1 MLFLE
6 TFCIAILITTLGFYK
21 FIYFISLS
29 YGFSVATI
37 GAFLLIY
44 SITNLTLAELI
55 LCILYIVYG
64 LRLAL
69 FLAIREWKNKTYME
83 KVGKE
88 LSKGD
93 QYKIL
98 IKIFIW
104 ISCSLLY
111 VCQTCPLTFR
121 ILSSNKKDYLVF
133 IGIIIML
140 FGLIL
145 EIKADKEKDAAKK
158 INPSRFVDTGL
169 YKYVRCPN
177 YLGEIIFWTGN
188 FIGGLKIYEGGLQ
201 WCVSIFGYVLIIYI
215 MFSGA
220 RRIEVRQN
228 KSYGK
233 DPIYQKYAKNTPI
246 IIPFIPLYSVEKYTW
261 LKG

>member
-1 MLFLE
+1 MLFLK
-6 TFCIAILITTLGFYK
+6 TFFIAVLITTLGFFK

-29 YGFSVATI
+29 YGFSVSAI
-37 GAFLLIY
+37 GAFFLIKY
-44 SITNLTLAELI
+44 NVNLTLVQLI

-69 FLAIREWKNKTYME
+69 FLAIREWKNKSYNE
-83 KVGKE
+83 KIGKE
-88 LSKGD
+88 LIKKD
-93 QYKIL
+93 
-98 IKIFIW
+98 IKIIFKLLIW
-104 ISCSLLY
+104 ISCALLY
-111 VCQTCPLTFR
+111 ACQTSPLTFR
-121 ILSSNKKDYLVF
+121 LINNKNDNLVY
-133 IGIIIML
+133 IGIIIAL

-169 YKYVRCPN
+169 YKFARCPN
-177 YLGEIIFWTGN
+177 YLGEILFWTGN
-188 FIGGLKIYEGGLQ
+188 FIGGLKIYEGGFQ
-201 WCVSIFGYVLIIYI
+201 WFICILGYLLIIYI

-220 RRIEVRQN
+220 RRIEMRQN

-233 DPIYQKYAKNTPI
+233 DPEYQKYIKNTPI
-246 IIPFIPLYSVEKYTW
+246 MIPFSPLYSVEKYTW

>member
-1 MLFLE
+1 MLLLK
-6 TFCIAILITTLGFYK
+6 TFGIAMLITTFGFYK
-21 FIYFISLS
+21 FIYFISLC
-29 YGFSVATI
+29 YGFSIFGI
-37 GAFLLIY
+37 GAFLLIKTN
-44 SITNLTLAELI
+44 TNLTFIELI
-55 LCILYIVYG
+55 LCILYMVYG

-69 FLAIREWKNKTYME
+69 FLAIREWKSKAYKE
-83 KVGKE
+83 KLDKE
-88 LSKGD
+88 LSKS
-93 QYKIL
+93 QQIKMFYKIL
-98 IKIFIW
+98 IW

-121 ILSSNKKDYLVF
+121 ILSKNKNDYLVF

-145 EIKADKEKDAAKK
+145 EIKADNEKDASKK

-177 YLGEIIFWTGN
+177 YLGEVIFWTGN
-188 FIGGLKIYEGGLQ
+188 FIGGLKIYEGGFQ
-201 WCVSIFGYVLIIYI
+201 WLFALLGYTLIIYV

-220 RRIEVRQN
+220 RRIEIRQN
-228 KSYGK
+228 KNYGK
-233 DPIYQKYAKNTPI
+233 DPIFQKYIKNTPI
-246 IIPFIPLYSVEKYTW
+246 MIPFIPLYSVEKYTW